1 MKVMKKALAFII
13 SVSMILSVCLITVSA
28 DEPNLV
34 SDFTASSVTTS
45 LTQSDLTFLDAKDS
59 SAPFEI
65 FGLQH
70 NGTQYIRLDDDVAES
85 VAPTDRTQASGNV
98 WLHNKETSG
107 GRVRFKTN
115 SEYVAISAN
124 IPELNTSYGS
134 STYRG
139 MQFVSFDLYVDG
151 AFAGTFSPETKLTE
165 AGSYEDIIDLGN
177 SNEKNVTIYFPYLC
191 QISDLYIGLQNT
203 ATLSH
208 NTDTY
213 ANAAPIVYYGSSITQ
228 GGSVSSPSKTYA
240 SIIERETNYDF
251 VDLGFWGSANGQQ
264 EIAEYIADLDM
275 SAFILDYDHNETQTA
290 TLKTRQWNFYETVRT
305 AHPTLPII
313 MVSRPNTQAEN
324 WANLRAAINENY
336 SRAKAAGDNN
346 VYYIDGQSFWKNV
359 ADKSTCTA
367 DGVHPTDLGASLMAE
382 GMLPTIKYVLG
393 LGPAPAEHSAY
404 FEDNFDFDY
413 YNKDWKVASNG
424 TVEVENGQMV
434 ISNVNH
440 LKNSDYYNWANYSYE
455 ADVTLTDSYI
465 DPSKTGTAIAAMV
478 VGITQANTFNDGY
491 EFGLCYNPTTNS
503 SYVRLFKR
511 TAPTATPVNNIAV
524 DYKLN
529 DTAKLKVE
537 IRDSVI
543 YCYYNSDLVIK
554 YDTGSAVTG
563 SIGMRAT
570 VYKSLFDNI
579 KVSEGKVLFADN
591 FDSVDSEVWNGATS
605 SLLSD
610 GMLKMTNKR
619 IYASDIQESQ
629 YTAEVDMRFDGLA
642 SGKTSGFVALG
653 LGGVLSGD
661 AANSYEFT
669 IMQDT
674 NGLYLRVYKR
684 IATASTPVKNVQ
696 IDYTFG
702 ETAHLKVLVNG
713 QQVYAFLDG
722 KLITSFTAPTALN
735 GSIVLYSSNTSAS
748 YYDNVMITKGIDEDF
763 IFADAFTSTVN
774 TSDWTKAAD
783 VVASGNSS
791 INVQNVTIPAGKY
804 LYTKSE
810 ETLEWSDYS
819 YQADVTLVDTSS
831 GKNPDVAAIV
841 SGANSDRQGY
851 EFGLCHTTDKFYV
864 RLYDRVNKKQ
874 LATCD
879 VDASYDTSYSM
890 KITVFGSNIK
900 CYFENKLVIDI
911 DVENPVVGKIGAVT
925 ANTTMLLDSV
935 IVTKATAPEIA
946 QSPKFSDSFDGASLN
961 SDWGLNKNATVSNGV
976 LNLDSGYVYYTDNT
990 AEANL
995 WKNYTV
1001 EADVSLDS
1009 YPDNTNNAVV
1019 AIIAADLARTNGG
1032 YEFGLIYN
1040 TANGFGLRLLDRANT
1055 SDNTFVPFTFAL
1067 GEKVHLKIELN
1078 GSKLICSANGKNYF
1092 VRETGSNLRGYFG
1105 IRSFTAV
1112 GTADN
1117 LVVTD
1122 TKTLSEKVIYDE
1134 TFANYK
1140 NGDTYNNDDNIVV
1153 SYNRAKFNADSTVML
1168 SNAIAVPNAILT
1180 TDVVL
1185 STVSAS
1191 LVAAP
1196 VGTKGKTISLYAV
1209 GSDDD
1214 KIETYIE
1221 LVKKSDTLYGATLKL
1236 VINRCEVANAEMYE
1250 AELDDITVDADGKAY
1265 ATENISLAVVNECVT
1280 VKVNGVLKLQK
1291 LFNNNSAL
1299 ATMNKQ
1305 FGFGATANMITVE
1318 VDKFNLAY
1326 HNNAI
1331 YVQGDLTGNLVVN
1344 ADDLTELRRLLLGII
1359 DEVIYAGADV
1369 NRDGSITILDLVAL
1383 KKLLA
1388 GRDVNPAKI
1397 EALNTAKYSGKTT
1410 TANFTDDFEDE
1421 TVNES
1426 PSHWLENYDME
1437 GNVNNWLVY
1446 SDSSSKVYGTKNTNG
1461 ETATWLHVFDNNP
1474 DFRLDFKVNNASTDG
1489 KIGFITRMAPETS
1502 FVKVGYDFEASKWY
1516 ITSQE
1521 SDVEGSTTTWA
1532 DSTSELTLNAW
1543 HTLNIIENGAN
1554 ITVKVDDVTVIS
1566 SSNIERT
1573 SYGRVGMFTENA
1585 SMFIDNFACDFSS
1598 GDIPQDGILEYSI
1611 LPNTLATYLEIES
1624 IDNDNLVAVN
1634 GKAKL
1639 LSDDAG
1645 ATWKNVT
1652 YTNDYKK
1659 LYNTGTYVSLLKL
1672 HDGTYMQIQTGSENL
1687 MSQTSSDLKT
1697 WTNGTNIC
1705 PKAEQIDDTN
1715 GRLAIIH
1722 VNTLTEVKL
1731 SGDTYRVFCPVAFRV
1746 YNQLGERTTHITKIY
1761 YTDDKGATWNVSS
1774 TTSSDIYSNDDWSEC
1789 KVIKCSD
1796 GTLRMYTTRNKTGYV
1811 SYTESIDDGVTW
1823 SGYNNIT
1830 SLPCAL
1836 TSFAIAED
1844 NGTYYMLWNPGIM
1857 DNEIYSCPRSRLCL
1871 LTSTDGKNWNF
1882 AMNCEYM
1889 DPTYTVEGDSIPLY
1903 QILDPSIT
1911 ITDDYIYITFGRS
1924 ISEDE
1929 FSHNAQRVFYIR
1941 VDKDAIQTRNW
1952 TTNNLS
1958 SVI

>member
-34 SDFTASSVTTS
+34 SDFTASSVATS
-45 LTQSDLTFLDAKDS
+45 LTQADLTFLDAKES

-85 VAPTDRTQASGNV
+85 VAPTNRTQASGNV

-134 STYRG
+134 SAYRG

-491 EFGLCYNPTTNS
+491 EFGLCYNPSTNT

-511 TAPTATPVNNIAV
+511 TTPTATPVNNIAV

-579 KVSEGKVLFADN
+579 KVSEGKVLFASN
-591 FDSVDSEVWNGATS
+591 
-605 SLLSD
+605 
-610 GMLKMTNKR
+610 TNYE
-619 IYASDIQESQ
+619 ITNIAQYITDVSASQ
-629 YTAEVDMRFDGLA
+629 YTAEVDIKIDSFT
-642 SGKTSGFVALG
+642 SGKIVSLALG
-653 LGGVLSGD
+653 GSSSSDRG
-661 AANSYEFT
+661 YEFSIFST
-669 IMQDT
+669 AD
-674 NGLYLRVYKR
+674 NFRVYKR
-684 IATASTPVKNVQ
+684 TTKNGSSATTPINNVKT
-696 IDYTFG
+696 DYTVG
-702 ETAHLKVLVNG
+702 NYAHLKVMVDGLK
-713 QQVYAFLDG
+713 VYTFMDD
-722 KLITSFTAPTALN
+722 KLIATFTAPTDLN
-735 GSIVLYSSNTSAS
+735 GSVILYSTNSSAVI
-748 YYDNVMITKGIDEDF
+748 YKNLVITKGIDEDF
-763 IFADAFTSTVN
+763 IFADAFTSTVDTN
-774 TSDWTKAAD
+774 VWTKSTD
-783 VVASGNSS
+783 VTASGKTAS
-791 INVQNVTIPAGKY
+791 NVQNVSIPSGNY
-804 LYTKSE
+804 LYTKSAD
-810 ETLEWSDYS
+810 TLEWSNYS
-819 YQADVTLVDTSS
+819 YQADVTLVDTEITT
-831 GKNPDVAAIV
+831 GIDVAAITA
-841 SGANSDRQGY
+841 GANDSRKGY
-851 EFGLCHTTDKFYV
+851 EFGLCHSNADGKFYL
-864 RLYDRVNKKQ
+864 RLYDRPNTKQ
-874 LATCD
+874 LAKFD
-879 VDASYDTSYSM
+879 VDAAYDTVYSM
-890 KITVFGSNIK
+890 KITVLGNNIK
-900 CYFENKLVIDI
+900 CYFNNQLVID
-911 DVENPVVGKIGAVT
+911 VNVANPVVGKIGAVP
-925 ANTTMLLDSV
+925 AKTTMLLDSV
-935 IVTKATAPEIA
+935 VVTKATATETD
-946 QSPKFSDSFDGASLN
+946 SSSKFSDNFDGVLN
-961 SDWGLNKNATVSNGV
+961 SGWGLKSNATVSNGV
-976 LNLDSGYVYYTDNT
+976 LNLDSGYVYYTDNS

-1019 AIIAADLARTNGG
+1019 AIIAADFARATGG
-1032 YEFGLIYN
+1032 YEFGLIYS
-1040 TANGFGLRLLDRANT
+1040 TANGFGLRLLDRTNT

-1067 GEKVHLKIELN
+1067 GEKIHLKIELN

-1122 TKTLSEKVIYDE
+1122 TEALSEKVIYDE
-1134 TFANYK
+1134 SFTNYK
-1140 NGDTYNNDDNIVV
+1140 NNDTYNNDANITVV
-1153 SYNRAKFNADSTVML
+1153 NNRAKFNADSTVML
-1168 SNAIAVPNAILT
+1168 SNAIAVPNAIFT
-1180 TDVVL
+1180 TDAIL

-1191 LVAAP
+1191 LATAP

-1221 LVKKSDTLYGATLKL
+1221 LEKKSDTLYGATLKL
-1236 VINRCEVANAEMYE
+1236 VINRCELANAQTYE
-1250 AELDDITVDADGKAY
+1250 AELDDITVSADGKAY
-1265 ATENISLAVVNECVT
+1265 ATENISLAVVNECVDIR
-1280 VKVNGVLKLQK
+1280 VNGELKLQK
-1291 LFNNNSAL
+1291 LINSDSAL
-1299 ATMNKQ
+1299 ATMSKQ
-1305 FGFGATANMITVE
+1305 FGFGATANMINVE
-1318 VDKFNLAY
+1318 VDRFTLAY

-1331 YVQGDLTGNLVVN
+1331 YLNGDLNDDLRRN
-1344 ADDLTELRRLLLGII
+1344 ADDLAVLIRYLLGI
-1359 DEVIYAGADV
+1359 VNKMPYAGADV
-1369 NRDGSITILDLVAL
+1369 NSDANINLLDLVCL

-1388 GRDVNPAKI
+1388 GNQINPAKV
-1397 EALNTAKYSGKTT
+1397 ETLNNAKYSGEPT

-1426 PSHWLENYDME
+1426 PSHWLENYDSE

-1446 SDSSSKVYGTKNTNG
+1446 SDSNSKVYGTKNTNG

-1474 DFRLDFKVNNASTDG
+1474 DFTLDFKVNNASTDG
-1489 KIGFITRMAPETS
+1489 KIGFITRMAPETA
-1502 FVKVGYDFEASKWY
+1502 FVKIGYDFEASKWY

-1532 DSTSELTLNAW
+1532 DATSELTLNAW

-1554 ITVKVDDVTVIS
+1554 VTVKVDDVTVIS

-1585 SMFIDNFACDFSS
+1585 SMFIDNFACNFSS

-1624 IDNDNLVAVN
+1624 IDDNNLVAVN

-1652 YTNDYKK
+1652 YTSDYKK
-1659 LYNTGTYVSLLKL
+1659 LYNKGTYVSLLKL

-1705 PKAEQIDDTN
+1705 SKTEQVDSSN
-1715 GRLAIIH
+1715 RRLAIIH

-1731 SGDTYRVFCPVAFRV
+1731 SGDNYRVFCPVAFRV
-1746 YNQLGERTTHITKIY
+1746 YDHSGELTTHITKIY
-1761 YTDDKGATWNVSS
+1761 YTDDKGTTWNVSS

-1796 GTLRMYTTRNKTGYV
+1796 GTLRMYTTRNRTGYV
-1811 SYTESIDDGVTW
+1811 SYTESTDNGLTW

-1830 SLPCAL
+1830 SLPCAV

-1857 DNEIYSCPRSRLCL
+1857 DKDIYTCPRSRLCL

-1889 DPTYTVEGDSIPLY
+1889 DPTYTVTGDSAPLY

-1941 VDKDAIQTRNW
+1941 VDKDAIQTRSLNP
-1952 TTNNLS
+1952 
-1958 SVI
+1958 VI